1 MFSSA
6 QLKARAQ
13 ALGFNLVGITPARP
27 APHLAAYLRWIENEM
42 HGDMNYMAR
51 ADRVARRRDLSVIL
65 PGAQSLILV
74 GVDFSTLRLPEV
86 FLSDSTRGRIAQ
98 YAWGKDYHDVLTPRL
113 EELAAWLKVSARAYI
128 DTGAILER
136 DHAWQAGLG
145 FIGKNTMLINPRR
158 GSHFFLGEL
167 LTTAEFDV
175 YDQPSRE
182 TQCGTC
188 ARCLAACPTNAFPQP
203 YVLDARLCISY
214 LTIEHKSA
222 IPREL
227 RAKLGNWVF
236 GCDVCQTVCP
246 WNRFAVQTLETDFFP
261 VDENRTAP
269 PLAELL
275 QLDES
280 DFTMRF
286 SGSPIER
293 IGRTRLVRNACVA
306 AGNSQH
312 AALVPQLI
320 NLLADES
327 PLVRAHAGWALSRL
341 SAVSARAELA
351 QRLTTESDEMVRAEW
366 QTLIDQPPDSALH

>member
-1 MFSSA
+1 
-6 QLKARAQ
+6 
-13 ALGFNLVGITPARP
+13 
-27 APHLAAYLRWIENEM
+27 
-42 HGDMNYMAR
+42 MNYLAR
-51 ADRVARRRDLSVIL
+51 ADRVTRRRDLNVIL
-65 PGAQSLILV
+65 SGAQALVLV
-74 GVDFSTLRLPEV
+74 GVDFSTLRLPES
-86 FLSDSTRGRIAQ
+86 FLSDPARGRIAQ
-98 YAWGKDYHDVLTPRL
+98 YAWNKDYHHVLTSRL
-113 EELAAWLKVSARAYI
+113 EELAAWLKISARAYV

-167 LTTAEFDV
+167 LTTATFDV

-203 YVLDARLCISY
+203 HVLDARLCISY

-227 RAKLGNWVF
+227 RPKLGNWVF

-246 WNRFAVQTLETDFFP
+246 WNRFAVQTLETEFFP
-261 VDENRTAP
+261 ADENRAAP

-275 QLDES
+275 QLNEAG
-280 DFTMRF
+280 FRARF
-286 SGSPIER
+286 ARSPIER
-293 IGRTRLVRNACVA
+293 LGRARLVRNACVA
-306 AGNSQH
+306 AGNSQQSVF
-312 AALVPQLI
+312 APQLI
-320 NLLADES
+320 HLLADES

-341 SAVSARAELA
+341 DGAFARAELTR
-351 QRLTTESDEMVRAEW
+351 RLLSESDEMARAEW
-366 QTLIDQPPDSALH
+366 QTLIDQRPDSALHYSQ

>member
-1 MFSSA
+1 MISSA

-13 ALGFNLVGITPARP
+13 TLGFNLVGITPARP
-27 APHLAAYLRWIENEM
+27 APHLLAYLRWIENEM
-42 HGDMNYMAR
+42 QGEMGYMAR
-51 ADRVARRRDLSVIL
+51 ADRVARRRDPTVIL
-65 PGAQSLILV
+65 SGAQSLIVV
-74 GVDFSTLRLPEV
+74 GVDFSTLRLPES
-86 FLSDSTRGRIAQ
+86 FLRDPTRGRIAQ
-98 YAWGKDYHDVLTPRL
+98 YAWAKDYHDVLTPHL
-113 EELAAWLKVSARAYI
+113 EELAAWLKVEARAYV

-136 DHAWQAGLG
+136 DYAWQAGLG

-222 IPREL
+222 IPVEL
-227 RAKLGNWVF
+227 RPKLGNWVF

-246 WNRFAVQTLETDFFP
+246 WNRFAVQTLEAEFFP
-261 VDENRTAP
+261 ENQDCAAP

-275 QLDES
+275 QLSEAN
-280 DFTMRF
+280 FTARF
-286 SGSPIER
+286 ARSPLER
-293 IGRTRLVRNACVA
+293 IGRARLVRNACVA

-312 AALVPQLI
+312 PAFVPLLI
-320 NLLADES
+320 NLLVDES

-341 SAVSARAELA
+341 DPAYASAELA
-351 QRLTTESDEMVRAEW
+351 QRLPAESDKAVQAEW
-366 QTLIDQPPDSALH
+366 QTLIDQPPDSDLH